1 MAIIFPVPSH
11 GLKQELPKGICYSK
25 IHFFSHI
32 PTPWLVVSANEA
44 MIWNLSSTIESI
56 SEFATEETP
65 AQQ

>member
-1 MAIIFPVPSH
+1 MLF
-11 GLKQELPKGICYSK
+11 K
-25 IHFFSHI
+25 IHFFWHI